1 MEQYEPETEI
11 EEYNNIPKKEFKEK
25 QIESTIYNIP
35 FLNDEY
41 DLTIKLINHKID
53 LRLQQ
58 KNFINNYYYNAILDF
73 QTLNKLLLTSF
84 KEIEEVFNFYDK
96 IYKDKKIKLIQL
108 KTKNINIKN
117 KLKDNNFLVIMYVK
131 F

>member
-53 LRLQQ
+53 FRLQQ

-108 KTKNINIKN
+108 KTKNSHHLN
-117 KLKDNNFLVIMYVK
+117 
-131 F
+131 